1 MTALIRAELLKQRSI
16 PTGRSLLGGML
27 TLTVFAVL
35 LHGLSLPP
43 DNVGVREDQLDFV
56 FRWGALL
63 GSLFASILGAV
74 SITGE
79 FRHGT
84 IRPTLLLTPRRERVV
99 VAKVLSAVVWGGAF
113 GLLAV
118 VVGTAVAVASLEAR
132 SIDVALDSAD
142 YARLLFGGTATAA
155 LWAAI
160 GVGLGAL
167 VRQQV
172 ATVAGLAIWLLFIES
187 LLVPFVPDVGRLAPG
202 AAGAALAGI
211 DLDALLAPAAGG
223 SLLLAYAVAA
233 VAAGAV
239 SLARRDVG

>member
-1 MTALIRAELLKQRSI
+1 VLI
-16 PTGRSLLGGML
+16 
-27 TLTVFAVL
+27 VFAVL
-35 LHGLSLPP
+35 LHGLRLPP
-43 DNVGVREDQLDFV
+43 DNVDVREDQLDFV
-56 FRWGALL
+56 FRWGALF
-63 GSLFASILGAV
+63 GSLFASLLGAL

-84 IRPTLLLTPRRERVV
+84 IRPTLLLTPARRSVV
-99 VAKVLSAVVWGGAF
+99 LAKVLAAVVWGSAF

-118 VVGTAVAVASLEAR
+118 LVGIAAAVASLEAR
-132 SIDVALDSAD
+132 SIDVTLEGAD
-142 YARLLFGGTATAA
+142 YARLLNGGTATAA

-160 GVGLGAL
+160 GVGLGAI

-211 DLDALLAPAAGG
+211 DLDALLGPAVGG
-223 SLLLAYAVAA
+223 ALLVVYAVAA
-233 VAAGAV
+233 VVAGSV

>member
-16 PTGRSLLGGML
+16 PTGRGLLVGML
-27 TLTVFAVL
+27 TLIVFAVL

-43 DNVGVREDQLDFV
+43 DNVAAREAQLDFV
-56 FRWGALL
+56 FRWGALF
-63 GSLFASILGAV
+63 GSLFASLLGAL

-84 IRPTLLLTPRRERVV
+84 IRPTLLLTPRRERVIA
-99 VAKVLSAVVWGGAF
+99 AKVLAAVVWGSAF
-113 GLLAV
+113 GVLAV
-118 VVGTAVAVASLEAR
+118 LASIAAAVASLDAR
-132 SIDVALDSAD
+132 SIEVALDGAD
-142 YARLLFGGTATAA
+142 YALLLFGGTATAA

-160 GVGLGAL
+160 GVGLGAI

-202 AAGAALAGI
+202 AAGVALAGI
-211 DLDALLAPAAGG
+211 DLDALLGPAAGG
-223 SLLLAYAVAA
+223 ALLVAYAIAA
-233 VAAGAV
+233 VIAGSFA
-239 SLARRDVG
+239 LARRDVG